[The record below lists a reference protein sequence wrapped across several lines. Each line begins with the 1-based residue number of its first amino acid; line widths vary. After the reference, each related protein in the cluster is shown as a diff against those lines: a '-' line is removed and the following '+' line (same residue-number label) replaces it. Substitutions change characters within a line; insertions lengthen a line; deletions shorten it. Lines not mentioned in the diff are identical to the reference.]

1 MIGVISYGNR
11 KRGSSFNSKPRGNG
25 GGGGKRAKKQRHSR
39 QHASVAAAAAN
50 RRGNNSAGHESALAL
65 INCGQEQLTV
75 QKSRAKTVVAKK
87 KRHRTAKP
95 ASSRRS
101 SVSVTGA
108 AAVSKKQEQVRS
120 TSSASLADGGAAS
133 KMCENNPVPSGGS
146 GRKRGHQ
153 HHPRFSGSRKSNVP
167 AEDVIAALRGAF
179 DCSGTITTTTTLT
192 SGGGGSLSSSSSSSS
207 LLIGNSIVNTDIII
221 DGDENANP
229 NEQNVT
235 IGAGVEDEDKQT
247 ILMTIDADNDGVG
260 VAEDDD
266 DVVNNNSH
274 NLGQDLN
281 PEVELDQDISK
292 SIIEDDERLTEPSD
306 ELINQQQSKNNSNSN
321 SLVSSDISNSTASNV
336 IVIDDDEDD
345 DGGGSAASGEPSDDD
360 DEDDDGGG
368 SAASGEPLEISKL
381 EEPPSSGQE
390 LVKQISKKL
399 KRSKKSPSSDD
410 SSNASAGRKK
420 SSTGSKKSSKNSDGS
435 SSTSNGSKQRKKI
448 RASTGDISKLERAL
462 GDGAPCED
470 GTAADENDPDAAEWA
485 KLRCTSER
493 TEVIAERE
501 HRRQKRC
508 ADYPGLAFGRSI
520 FSSDTMMKFN
530 IIRNELHN
538 IMKTQLKRVNMNQ
551 LSTHKYRLYGE
562 DRVAIADSGT
572 IRSQFNDPDA
582 AEWAKLR
589 CTSERTEVIAERE
602 HRRQKRC
609 ADYPGLAF
617 GRSIFSSDTMM
628 KFNIIRNELHNIM
641 KTQLKRVNMNQLST
655 HTYRLYGE
663 DRMAIA
669 DSGTIRSQF
678 VTPI

>member
-1 MIGVISYGNR
+1 MISYGNR
-11 KRGSSFNSKPRGNG
+11 KRGSSCFNSKPRGNN
-25 GGGGKRAKKQRHSR
+25 GGKRAKKTRHSR
-39 QHASVAAAAAN
+39 QHASAVAAAN

-65 INCGQEQLTV
+65 INCGQELTAK
-75 QKSRAKTVVAKK
+75 KSRAKTVAKK

-108 AAVSKKQEQVRS
+108 VCKKQEQVRS

-133 KMCENNPVPSGGS
+133 TMCENNPVPSGGS

-179 DCSGTITTTTTLT
+179 DCGGTITTTST
-192 SGGGGSLSSSSSSSS
+192 GGGGSLSSSSSSSS

-221 DGDENANP
+221 GNDENANP
-229 NEQNVT
+229 QKNVT
-235 IGAGVEDEDKQT
+235 VKAGVEAEEEKQM
-247 ILMTIDADNDGVG
+247 ILMAIDAADDGG
-260 VAEDDD
+260 VDSVDDD

-281 PEVELDQDISK
+281 PEVELYQDISNN
-292 SIIEDDERLTEPSD
+292 ILEDDERLTEQSD
-306 ELINQQQSKNNSNSN
+306 ELINQQQSKSSNSNCN

-345 DGGGSAASGEPSDDD
+345 DGRGST
-360 DEDDDGGG
+360 
-368 SAASGEPLEISKL
+368 ASGEPLEIIKL
-381 EEPPSSGQE
+381 EEVPSGQE

-410 SSNASAGRKK
+410 SSTASATRKK

-435 SSTSNGSKQRKKI
+435 SSTSNGKQRKKI

-538 IMKTQLKRVNMNQ
+538 IMKTQLKRVNMIQ
-551 LSTHKYRLYGE
+551 LSTHI
-562 DRVAIADSGT
+562 D
-572 IRSQFNDPDA
+572 
-582 AEWAKLR
+582 
-589 CTSERTEVIAERE
+589 
-602 HRRQKRC
+602 
-609 ADYPGLAF
+609 
-617 GRSIFSSDTMM
+617 
-628 KFNIIRNELHNIM
+628 
-641 KTQLKRVNMNQLST
+641 
-655 HTYRLYGE
+655 
-663 DRMAIA
+663 
-669 DSGTIRSQF
+669 
-678 VTPI
+678 